1 MVNTCL
7 YQKVNLVQSSSAS
20 WEFHSCS
27 SSLQQR
33 EMQWQTCFEPFIG
46 NIVVYYVPLHPR
58 KSFLRQS
65 YATEA
70 GIRNSLHFQQLRY
83 YNPFKVLT
91 INVAYFLGNS
101 LYCRTLSHPVSAIT
115 GSTKSTGC
123 TTTLGS
129 PMSDIATFATA
140 TPNKLP
146 PFKIGHNLQTF
157 SNLVTKY
164 NHQQIAASTFSVASV
179 GKLRRGV
186 TVRRAMSVR
195 SRGSDKRAKYN
206 KYDHNIVV

>member
-1 MVNTCL
+1 MFPAIQEKVFSAKATQPKQVYAIL
-7 YQKVNLVQSSSAS
+7 YIFSNLDI
-20 WEFHSCS
+20 F
-27 SSLQQR
+27 
-33 EMQWQTCFEPFIG
+33 
-46 NIVVYYVPLHPR
+46 
-58 KSFLRQS
+58 
-65 YATEA
+65 
-70 GIRNSLHFQQLRY
+70 
-83 YNPFKVLT
+83 PFKVLT

-129 PMSDIATFATA
+129 PMSDIATFTTA
-140 TPNKLP
+140 TTNKLP

-179 GKLRRGV
+179 GKPRRGV

>member
-1 MVNTCL
+1 MA
-7 YQKVNLVQSSSAS
+7 NLFRTIY
-20 WEFHSCS
+20 WKYCCILCS
-27 SSLQQR
+27 PPSKKKFS
-33 EMQWQTCFEPFIG
+33 P
-46 NIVVYYVPLHPR
+46 P
-58 KSFLRQS
+58 KLRNRS
-65 YATEA
+65 
-70 GIRNSLHFQQLRY
+70 RY
-83 YNPFKVLT
+83 TQFFTFSTTQIFCDNPFKVLT

-129 PMSDIATFATA
+129 PMSDIATFTTA

-164 NHQQIAASTFSVASV
+164 NHQQLAASTFSVASV
-179 GKLRRGV
+179 GKPRRGV

-206 KYDHNIVV
+206 KYDHDIVVQVIVNNHI

>member
-1 MVNTCL
+1 M
-7 YQKVNLVQSSSAS
+7 
-20 WEFHSCS
+20 
-27 SSLQQR
+27 
-33 EMQWQTCFEPFIG
+33 
-46 NIVVYYVPLHPR
+46 
-58 KSFLRQS
+58 
-65 YATEA
+65 
-70 GIRNSLHFQQLRY
+70 
-83 YNPFKVLT
+83 
-91 INVAYFLGNS
+91 
-101 LYCRTLSHPVSAIT
+101 SHPVSAIT

-129 PMSDIATFATA
+129 PMSDIATFTTA

-179 GKLRRGV
+179 GKPRRGV

-206 KYDHNIVV
+206 KYVYVVV